1 MAETKFLWYFED
13 KPMNEIKLRDIMQWQ
28 NQLIQMKTKDGEE
41 YTKKYLKTVQT
52 QLSPVFNHAVKYY
65 DLPRNPVKDAETIDA
80 ERSLRIN
87 FLTK

>member
-1 MAETKFLWYFED
+1 
-13 KPMNEIKLRDIMQWQ
+13 MNEIKLRDIMQWQ

>member
-1 MAETKFLWYFED
+1 MAKSTDSDED
-13 KPMNEIKLRDIMQWQ
+13 KRWRRIYE
-28 NQLIQMKTKDGEE
+28 
-41 YTKKYLKTVQT
+41 KYLKTVQT

>member
-1 MAETKFLWYFED
+1 MWYFED